1 VSDVNDPSADPDREL
16 VRQES
21 RPVAGPADLDLAVDV
36 GRVRVH
42 LSDGDGAEQPAEQ
55 PAEVRVEV
63 RHDPAAAGPW
73 GQRIG
78 EVVSFLG
85 DAVAGPDAESH
96 RNPAD
101 AVRAATIT
109 WADGGLTVRSSTE
122 LTLRMVPLAVTV
134 WAPSGSRVAAR
145 TGAGDVA
152 VAGRAGAATVRTGAG
167 TAQVDDI
174 AGDAD
179 VTTGSGDVTLGAV
192 TGRTR
197 IRTGSGA
204 IAIAAVRGAT
214 DVKAGSGAVSIGTVD
229 ADVAVR
235 TGTGAVDL
243 ADARAGTVEV
253 TTGSGGLRIGV
264 HPGVV
269 AELDLSSG
277 SGRAR
282 SDLEVHRTAPA
293 REAGL
298 RLRGR
303 TAAGDV
309 LVTRGAGA

>member
-1 VSDVNDPSADPDREL
+1 MSDPRPDADDAREL
-16 VRQES
+16 VRQE
-21 RPVAGPADLDLAVDV
+21 RWPVPGPADLDLAVDV
-36 GRVRVH
+36 GRIRVH
-42 LSDGDGAEQPAEQ
+42 LSDAADPDPEQPR
-55 PAEVRVEV
+55 EVRVEV
-63 RHDPAAAGPW
+63 RHDPGAAGVW

-85 DAVAGPDAESH
+85 DAVAGPDAEPG

-109 WADGGLTVRSSTE
+109 WSDGGLTVRSSTE

-152 VAGRAGAATVRTGAG
+152 VAGRAGTATIRTGAG
-167 TAQVDDI
+167 TARVDDI

-179 VTTGSGDVTLGAV
+179 VTTGSGDVALGAV
-192 TGRTR
+192 TGRAR

-204 IAIAAVRGAT
+204 ITIAAVGGAT
-214 DVKAGSGAVSIGTVD
+214 DVKAGSGAVTIGRVE

-235 TGTGAVDL
+235 TGTGGVDL

-253 TTGSGGLRIGV
+253 TTGSGGLRVGV
-264 HPGVV
+264 HAGVV

-282 SDLEVHRTAPA
+282 SELEVHRTAPA
-293 REAGL
+293 REPAL

-309 LVTRGAGA
+309 LVTRASVPA